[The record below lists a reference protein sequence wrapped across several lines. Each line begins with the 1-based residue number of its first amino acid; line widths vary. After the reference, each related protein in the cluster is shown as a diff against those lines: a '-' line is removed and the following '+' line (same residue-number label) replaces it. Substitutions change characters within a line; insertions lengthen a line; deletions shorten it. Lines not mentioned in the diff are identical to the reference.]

1 MKLGKT
7 MKSEKKISKNLTN
20 EILKSMSEA
29 DNKSI
34 YQNPYSDFKYDVN
47 ENMRSTEIVLNV
59 SNDHSNGEI
68 PMFKVGSE
76 SIYETPYTYHRYD
89 DYGTTRHTEKVT
101 FPDSQRELGY
111 EDPYSSNVYN
121 VYELKKP
128 RNGSLYA
135 ILKHKAKKKWWILYL
150 VALLIIGVL
159 IVGLS
164 IYFRKIREN
173 LVWSSTSAP
182 TTSLTTAAITPTSLK
197 STAPI
202 SLTSTAP
209 ASFKSTTIETTESPT
224 KEAVLVLSTYSQ
236 NNVPLVVGLNGEA
249 ILQFVT

>member
-1 MKLGKT
+1 
-7 MKSEKKISKNLTN
+7 MKSKKKISNNLTD
-20 EILKSMSEA
+20 EILKSMSDA
-29 DNKSI
+29 DNKSLF
-34 YQNPYSDFKYDVN
+34 QNPYSDFEYTDYRKS
-47 ENMRSTEIVLNV
+47 RSTEIVLSV
-59 SNDHSNGEI
+59 SGGRSIAEI
-68 PMFKVGSE
+68 PMSKVGFE

-89 DYGTTRHTEKVT
+89 VYDKTKYSEKVPI
-101 FPDSQRELGY
+101 PDNQDESIY

-121 VYELKKP
+121 VYELEEP
-128 RNGSLYA
+128 RKRNLFA
-135 ILKHKAKKKWWILYL
+135 ILKRKAERKWWILYL